1 VRKTFIAAHAIT
13 FAALAASSWAQNVG
27 SLGCGRVMDESSLVS
42 LERARAD
49 GRERLGRAY
58 ATDVIDADE
67 LDRRLDALERADEV
81 QQVQTLLAD
90 LAPELPAT
98 MAPAMPAMPVGTTA
112 MAVAAPPI
120 TAWFSE
126 TTRTGIWTPAWHNE
140 VKVRFATVRL
150 DFREARLLPGITT
163 FVVDVVMAE
172 LEIIVPPGLAIDV
185 ECSTFFGEV
194 ERDEHRS
201 APVATSGACVR
212 IVGDVWFASVSIREM
227 LVGETKSAARKRR
240 KRERKLAEANA
251 RRAIEAARD

>member
-1 VRKTFIAAHAIT
+1 
-13 FAALAASSWAQNVG
+13 
-27 SLGCGRVMDESSLVS
+27 MDESSLVS

-58 ATDVIDADE
+58 ANDVLDADE
-67 LDRRLDALERADEV
+67 LDRRLDALERAEDVRELEALLVDLPPEV
-81 QQVQTLLAD
+81 
-90 LAPELPAT
+90 PAT
-98 MAPAMPAMPVGTTA
+98 MAQMGHALPSVPTAPVGTTA
-112 MAVAAPPI
+112 MAVHAPAI

-150 DFREARLLPGITT
+150 DFREARLLPGTTT

-194 ERDEHRS
+194 ERDEHRT
-201 APVATSGACVR
+201 APVASSGACVR
-212 IVGDVWFASVSIREM
+212 IVGDIWFASVSIREM
-227 LVGETKSAARKRR
+227 LVGETKSDARKRR
-240 KRERKLAEANA
+240 KRERKLAEAEA
-251 RRAIEAARD
+251 RRALEAARD